1 MKKILWLDTETTGL
15 SPDKNGIIEIGI
27 IIDFD
32 YEAKHRIQ
40 HTMKPTGRY
49 VDSEALKINGFTRDQ
64 IKDFIPWEELYK
76 TFMDGLAEIAEGGTF
91 VLAGQNVSF
100 DNRFMKSWEKQCGST
115 TKHDWSAIVEQN
127 GFIDTMDLFKRLQG
141 QCRIP
146 SHESKKLGN
155 ICKVLG
161 IELGNAHSAMADIEA
176 TREAAYKM
184 KKMLMEGRK

>member
-32 YEAKHRIQ
+32 YELKHKIQ

-49 VDSEALKINGFTRDQ
+49 VDKTALEINGFTRDQ
-64 IKDFIPWEELYK
+64 IKGFIPWEELY
-76 TFMDGLAEIAEGGTF
+76 TDFIDGLADIAEGDSF
-91 VLAGQNVSF
+91 ILAGQNVAF
-100 DNRFMKSWEKQCGST
+100 DNRFMLSWEKQCEPG
-115 TKHDWSAIVEQN
+115 WSKLVQQN

-141 QCRIP
+141 KGRID
-146 SHESKKLGN
+146 SGESKKLGN
-155 ICKVLG
+155 ICEVLG
-161 IELGNAHSAMADIEA
+161 IELGNAHTAMADIEA

-184 KKMLMEGRK
+184 KEMLMEGRK